1 MIQLKTPSEI
11 AILRKNGAILASIIH
26 EVCKEVAPGKRTID
40 LDQLAERLIEK
51 AGARPAF
58 KGYQGY
64 PATLCTS
71 INSEVVHGIPSD
83 RRQLQE
89 GDILSIDAGLLR
101 EGLHVDMAVTVPVG
115 AVDEATQQLL
125 RITER
130 ALWLGIEQVTIG
142 NRLSDISHAIG
153 SYVEREGFSVV
164 KEYVGHGIGRD
175 LHEDPQIPNFGP
187 PGQGP
192 RLRAGMVFAIE
203 PMVKTDSEPT
213 KLLDN
218 DWTVVTATGRLA
230 AHYEH
235 TVALTQTGVDVLTQ
249 GGE

>member
-11 AILRKNGAILASIIH
+11 AILRENGTILASIVRK
-26 EVCKEVAPGKRTID
+26 VCKEVAPGRTTIA
-40 LDQLAERLIEK
+40 LDQLAERLIGK
-51 AGARPAF
+51 AGAQPAF

-64 PATLCTS
+64 PATLCAS

-89 GDILSIDAGLLR
+89 GDILSIDVGLLR

-115 AVDEATQQLL
+115 EVDDAAQQLL
-125 RITER
+125 RITEQ

-153 SYVEREGFSVV
+153 SYVEREGLSVV
-164 KEYVGHGIGRD
+164 KEYVGHGIGTE
-175 LHEDPQIPNFGP
+175 LHEDPQIPNYGP

-218 DWTVVTATGRLA
+218 DWTVVTSTGGLA

-235 TVALTQTGVDVLTQ
+235 TVVLTQTGVDVLTQ

>member
-1 MIQLKTPSEI
+1 MIQLKTPAEI
-11 AILRKNGAILASIIH
+11 AILRENGMILASIVRK
-26 EVCKEVAPGKRTID
+26 VCKEVSPGKTTIA
-40 LDQLAERLIEK
+40 LDQLAERLIGK
-51 AGARPAF
+51 AGAQPAF

-64 PATLCTS
+64 PATLCAS

-89 GDILSIDAGLLR
+89 GDILSIDVGLLR

-115 AVDEATQQLL
+115 EVDDAAQQLL
-125 RITER
+125 RITEQ

-153 SYVEREGFSVV
+153 SYVEREGLSVV
-164 KEYVGHGIGRD
+164 KEYVGHGIGRE
-175 LHEDPQIPNFGP
+175 LHEDPQIPNYGP

-218 DWTVVTATGRLA
+218 DWTVVTSTGGLA

-235 TVALTQTGVDVLTQ
+235 TVVLTQTGVDVLTQ

>member
-11 AILRKNGAILASIIH
+11 AILRENGRILASIIH
-26 EVCKEVAPGKRTID
+26 TVCQDVAPGRSTAS
-40 LDQLAERLIEK
+40 LDQLAERLICE
-51 AGARPAF
+51 AGAKPAF

-71 INSEVVHGIPSD
+71 INHEVVHGIPSEK
-83 RRQLQE
+83 RRLQE
-89 GDILSIDAGLLR
+89 GDILSIDVGLLR
-101 EGLHVDMAVTVPVG
+101 EGLYADMAVTVAVG
-115 AVDEATQQLL
+115 EVDDAAQQLL
-125 RITER
+125 RITEQ

-153 SYVEREGFSVV
+153 TYVEREGLSVV
-164 KEYVGHGIGRD
+164 KEYVGHGIGKE
-175 LHEDPQIPNFGP
+175 LHEDPQIPNYGP
-187 PGQGP
+187 PGQGL

-218 DWTVVTATGRLA
+218 DWTVVTSTGGLA

>member
-11 AILRKNGAILASIIH
+11 AILRENGTILASIVRK
-26 EVCKEVAPGKRTID
+26 VCKEVAPGKTTTA
-40 LDQLAERLIEK
+40 LDRLAERLIDK
-51 AGARPAF
+51 AGAKPAF

-71 INSEVVHGIPSD
+71 INHEVVHGIPSD

-89 GDILSIDAGLLR
+89 GDILSIDVGLLR

-115 AVDEATQQLL
+115 EVDDAAQQLL
-125 RITER
+125 QITEQ

-142 NRLSDISHAIG
+142 NRLSDISYAIG
-153 SYVEREGFSVV
+153 SYVEREGLSVV
-164 KEYVGHGIGRD
+164 KEYVGHGIGRE
-175 LHEDPQIPNFGP
+175 LHEDPQIPNYGP

-192 RLRAGMVFAIE
+192 RLRVGMVFAIE

-213 KLLDN
+213 KLLDD
-218 DWTVVTATGRLA
+218 DWTVVTSTGGLA

-235 TVALTQTGVDVLTQ
+235 TVVLTQTGVDVLTQ